1 LSNVTDTNLESLDG
15 LLNVFE
21 RVRIKRASVVQ
32 ISSNVG
38 MDEAWKVRGRLR
50 SFMGNAAE
58 VPESM
63 EDMLKYDNGYN
74 VLEDSENQFREY
86 RNSIE
91 SLPLLPKD

>member
-1 LSNVTDTNLESLDG
+1 MILSNVTDTNLESLDG

-38 MDEAWKVRGRLR
+38 MDEARGRLR